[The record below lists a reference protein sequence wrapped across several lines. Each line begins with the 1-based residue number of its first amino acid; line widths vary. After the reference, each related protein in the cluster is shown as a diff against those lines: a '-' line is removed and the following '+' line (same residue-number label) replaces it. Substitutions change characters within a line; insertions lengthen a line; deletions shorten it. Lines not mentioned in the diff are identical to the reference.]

1 MINPNKYVRKALY
14 DAIKDTYTCYDMQVT
29 GKTNPTQY
37 VLISTQN
44 KEIDKAT
51 KRGDRFISYT
61 LLDIVCIYNGAGNVG
76 SRAANDDMENTILG
90 LIENMSGVLCP
101 MCGEEFQLFGPARG
115 KEVAE
120 KININFLG
128 SIPIDPNLSRLCDQ
142 GKIEEYDNILFTDLI
157 PEQLI
162 NSQEINS

>member
-51 KRGDRFISYT
+51 KCGDRFISYT

-90 LIENMSGVLCP
+90 LIENITVDGFNIVNTRY
-101 MCGEEFQLFGPARG
+101 EFP
-115 KEVAE
+115 
-120 KININFLG
+120 
-128 SIPIDPNLSRLCDQ
+128 PNLDSSTTTQTVYRNF
-142 GKIEEYDNILFTDLI
+142 IRVILTL
-157 PEQLI
+157 E
-162 NSQEINS
+162 